1 MHVSPTTNGSF
12 SRPVNHTQNS
22 NDRQSNEENQTT
34 ILERKTQE
42 RAVEQRAVQEKT
54 QYQKEE
60 SQRRL
65 DGRLI
70 NFGYEE
76 NSKPTSQSDSTFN
89 QSRVN
94 EAYYSPPPSNNVSQ
108 QQYAQNSDESER
120 DAIDIV
126 V

>member
-22 NDRQSNEENQTT
+22 NDRQSNGENKTA
-34 ILERKTQE
+34 IFEHKTQE
-42 RAVEQRAVQEKT
+42 RAVEQHAVQKNI
-54 QYQKEE
+54 QGQKEE

-76 NSKPTSQSDSTFN
+76 NNKPTSQSENSFN

-94 EAYYSPPPSNNVSQ
+94 EAYSPPPSNNISQ
-108 QQYAQNSDESER
+108 QQYTQSSNESEWN
-120 DAIDIV
+120 AIDIV

>member
-22 NDRQSNEENQTT
+22 NDRQSNDENKTAIFEQ
-34 ILERKTQE
+34 KTQE
-42 RAVEQRAVQEKT
+42 RAVEQRAVQKNI
-54 QYQKEE
+54 QGQKEE

-76 NSKPTSQSDSTFN
+76 NNKPTSQSENSFN

-94 EAYYSPPPSNNVSQ
+94 EAYSPPPSNNISQ
-108 QQYAQNSDESER
+108 QQYTQSSNESEWN
-120 DAIDIV
+120 AIDIV